1 MLLEVI
7 ILEYWIIIHSTIPI
21 TIALLKASPLHFLE
35 LTRKYSHDWLIHKQA
50 AISLLNPFTWSGS
63 CNCILSPAR
72 YFYQDCTCTSRSYTG
87 RFLKIQSIISI
98 VTMTEA
104 IIQLTVE
111 WLVFHIF
118 VVTATIKA
126 NVYERLSMFQA
137 LFSEL
142 FLERAKFI
150 YICIYIYMCI
160 LAQPSW

>member
-7 ILEYWIIIHSTIPI
+7 ILEYWIIIHSAIPI
-21 TIALLKASPLHFLE
+21 MIALLKASPLHFVE
-35 LTRKYSHDWLIHKQA
+35 LTKKYSHDWLIHKQA

-63 CNCILSPAR
+63 CNCIFSPAR
-72 YFYQDCTCTSRSYTG
+72 YFYHDCTCTSRSYTG

-98 VTMTEA
+98 VTITEA

-111 WLVFHIF
+111 WLVLHIF

-126 NVYERLSMFQA
+126 KVYERLSMLHA

-142 FLERAKFI
+142 FLERAQVKKKK
-150 YICIYIYMCI
+150 IYIYI